1 MSSRLPNE
9 PRWVNARF
17 GIWIC
22 ATIWSLSCLLLA
34 EWKTR
39 MISLRNTQ
47 LCERLAL
54 FAIVILG
61 DGFSQVGAVLN
72 SLSPGLKVHAMN
84 HTGLV
89 PSDGW
94 DFDVVMQTTATVL
107 ILCFAFVTYYRDA
120 QLELR
125 NSRSLVI
132 LGWSFLHVVYFAA
145 AALLVV
151 GLKKLIGFHSVI
163 AAFMVSVDK
172 GRGVY

>member
-61 DGFSQVGAVLN
+61 DGFSQVGEKDDGERVRLDKSKGPVCSIAL
-72 SLSPGLKVHAMN
+72 PHCGL
-84 HTGLV
+84 L
-89 PSDGW
+89 
-94 DFDVVMQTTATVL
+94 
-107 ILCFAFVTYYRDA
+107 
-120 QLELR
+120 
-125 NSRSLVI
+125 
-132 LGWSFLHVVYFAA
+132 
-145 AALLVV
+145 
-151 GLKKLIGFHSVI
+151 
-163 AAFMVSVDK
+163 
-172 GRGVY
+172 